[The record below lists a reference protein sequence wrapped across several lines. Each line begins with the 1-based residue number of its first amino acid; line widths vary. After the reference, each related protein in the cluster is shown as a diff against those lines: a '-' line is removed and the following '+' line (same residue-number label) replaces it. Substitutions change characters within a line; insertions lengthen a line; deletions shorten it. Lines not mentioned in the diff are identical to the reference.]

1 MNELDGALA
10 REESELVAACFPP
23 LFSVLRVGR
32 EAARKIREGGLSLE
46 EYCAEG

>member
-1 MNELDGALA
+1 MNEQDSASA

-23 LFSVLRVGR
+23 LFVLRVGR